1 MATKELKVKI
11 TADNKPLKAGLDD
24 SKKQVDSF
32 SGVVKKAGAALL
44 GAFAARELLRGIKN
58 TVVEL
63 GNMADRLLDLEQ
75 ITGISTDRLQE
86 YEQVARVAGVNSETL
101 ANAVQG
107 LTQRMARG
115 QTESSPLNLALKQL
129 GINAR
134 TASGEMRNGADITED
149 AIDKL
154 AKMENIT
161 ERNVLGAMLFTGAW
175 KDLAPVLALGADGI
189 EAARK
194 QAHEL
199 GLVMDKEALEAANN
213 FRIEME
219 TLQRQLR
226 QVGMNI
232 GMFVIPSLSKMFDG
246 ISKLIQPTTI
256 GGLEKLVRLLF
267 GGFYRIIGMKG
278 AAGKFLDP
286 LADAYNQQY
295 DELTKLENKRDE
307 INRKI
312 NELEV
317 SRAVLAKKGTEAETA
332 AMDLIIQKQE
342 ELRAERN
349 GLLEQI
355 KVLKGESEA
364 LTDAQVDGT
373 GDVIAALGELEQ
385 KEAELAKA
393 REDYTKAQ
401 NEAERVR
408 HLTKITNLEAEIE
421 AINEATRN
429 AYVDQLTGGATV
441 PERMQALAPTA
452 IPTEIYQQA
461 TLQQNI
467 YNRAIEQEAVAHEKA
482 RLAAEKHAEM
492 MESLKMIAED
502 SAYSIGEAFGQMAVK
517 GGRETQAL
525 VAQAIAQAI
534 AALMRQIATTV
545 PFPASLA
552 ALAGVGAF
560 AGIMRSQIPA
570 FADGGVAFGPTL
582 GLMGEYANARTNPE
596 IIAPLDKLQGMLG
609 GGTGDVEFRI
619 KGQELW
625 GVLKKYENR
634 LNQNS

>member
-1 MATKELKVKI
+1 MAAKELKVKI

-24 SKKQVDSF
+24 SKKQVNSF

-199 GLVMDKEALEAANN
+199 GLVMDKETLEAANKSRIALEN
-213 FRIEME
+213 FSATGKRLGQELAI
-219 TLQRQLR
+219 TLIPAVTGFANALAEAFAGLNGIVRLQKDIIKSENLSGWQKFTNFLKST
-226 QVGMNI
+226 
-232 GMFVIPSLSKMFDG
+232 GMFGVKAQASAIVASL
-246 ISKLIQPTTI
+246 
-256 GGLEKLVRLLF
+256 
-267 GGFYRIIGMKG
+267 
-278 AAGKFLDP
+278 
-286 LADAYNQQY
+286 
-295 DELTKLENKRDE
+295 DE
-307 INRKI
+307 I
-312 NELEV
+312 
-317 SRAVLAKKGTEAETA
+317 KKGNEEVEQQRIDQEEAAAAAARQAEAERRWA
-332 AMDLIIQKQE
+332 IGKLGR
-342 ELRAERN
+342 LRE
-349 GLLEQI
+349 
-355 KVLKGESEA
+355 
-364 LTDAQVDGT
+364 D
-373 GDVIAALGELEQ
+373 
-385 KEAELAKA
+385 LAKA
-393 REDYTKAQ
+393 EADYTASQ
-401 NEAERVR
+401 TQEEASR
-408 HLTKITNLEAEIE
+408 HLKRMNNIQAEIDLYE
-421 AINEATRN
+421 ASVRGMVAAETQRAIPGSP
-429 AYVDQLTGGATV
+429 Q
-441 PERMQALAPTA
+441 RMQALAPTA

-467 YNRAIEQEAVAHEKA
+467 YNRALEEEAKAHEKA
-482 RLAAEKHAEM
+482 RLASEKHADM
-492 MESLKMIAED
+492 MKSLKMIAED
-502 SAYSIGEAFGQMAVK
+502 SAYSIGEAFGQMAAK
-517 GGRETQAL
+517 GGQATGAL
-525 VAQAIAQAI
+525 VAQAIAQSI
-534 AALMRQIATTV
+534 AQLMRQIATTL

-552 ALAGVGAF
+552 ALAGIGAF

-570 FADGGVAFGPTL
+570 YADGAVAFGPTL
-582 GLMGEYANARTNPE
+582 GLMGEYANASTNPE

-609 GGTGDVEFRI
+609 GGTGEVEFRI

>member
-1 MATKELKVKI
+1 MAAKELKVKI

-24 SKKQVDSF
+24 SKKQVNSF

-199 GLVMDKEALEAANN
+199 GLVMDKEALESANN
-213 FRIEME
+213 FRIELE
-219 TLQRQLR
+219 TLQRQLK
-226 QVGMNI
+226 QVGNNI
-232 GMFVIPSLSKMFDG
+232 GLFLIPVLNNLFRGFKKIQDVIRETFKDFTSGVIQDDMEEVNQLAESLLRTGAVGSIEEG
-246 ISKLIQPTTI
+246 ESRATQLILQQ
-256 GGLEKLVRLLF
+256 LEKRRQ
-267 GGFYRIIGMKG
+267 FYEGYYGDISQ
-278 AAGKFLDP
+278 
-286 LADAYNQQY
+286 LADREERIQARQTIQSLDARIDALKRFSNQTITVEEERLGEIERLQASLAAKEEEY
-295 DELTKLENKRDE
+295 VKTNSELRRQALAVEILDIQEKIKLLGQEATLT
-307 INRKI
+307 RKI
-312 NELEV
+312 NEF
-317 SRAVLAKKGTEAETA
+317 LAARTGGDMGAP
-332 AMDLIIQKQE
+332 
-342 ELRAERN
+342 ERMTSQS
-349 GLLEQI
+349 G
-355 KVLKGESEA
+355 A
-364 LTDAQVDGT
+364 LPVQTGSIVTDYNR
-373 GDVIAALGELEQ
+373 ALGETIIL
-385 KEAELAKA
+385 
-393 REDYTKAQ
+393 Q
-401 NEAERVR
+401 NEAA
-408 HLTKITNLEAEIE
+408 LSADKWAQT
-421 AINEATRN
+421 
-429 AYVDQLTGGATV
+429 
-441 PERMQALAPTA
+441 MQSV
-452 IPTEIYQQA
+452 Q
-461 TLQQNI
+461 
-467 YNRAIEQEAVAHEKA
+467 
-482 RLAAEKHAEM
+482 
-492 MESLKMIAED
+492 MIAQD
-502 SAYSIGEAFGQMAVK
+502 AAYSIGEAFGQMAAS
-517 GGRETQAL
+517 GGRATAQL
-525 VAQAIAQAI
+525 VNQAIAQAI
-534 AALMRQIATTV
+534 AAIIRQLATTL
-545 PFPASLA
+545 PFPANIA
-552 ALAGVGAF
+552 AIAGAGMF
-560 AGIMRSQIPA
+560 SGIMRSQIPA
-570 FADGGVAFGPTL
+570 FADGAVAFGPTL
-582 GLMGEYANARTNPE
+582 GLMGEYANASTNPE

-609 GGTGDVEFRI
+609 GGTGEVEFRI

>member
-1 MATKELKVKI
+1 MAAKELKVKI

-24 SKKQVDSF
+24 SKKQVNSF
-32 SGVVKKAGAALL
+32 SGIVKKAGAALL

-154 AKMENIT
+154 AKMETIT

-199 GLVMDKEALEAANN
+199 GLVMDKETLEAANKSRIALEN
-213 FRIEME
+213 FSATGKRLGQELAI
-219 TLQRQLR
+219 TLIPAVTGFANALAEAFAGLNGIVRLQKDIIKSENLSGWQKFTNFLKST
-226 QVGMNI
+226 
-232 GMFVIPSLSKMFDG
+232 GMFGVKAQASAIVASL
-246 ISKLIQPTTI
+246 
-256 GGLEKLVRLLF
+256 
-267 GGFYRIIGMKG
+267 
-278 AAGKFLDP
+278 
-286 LADAYNQQY
+286 
-295 DELTKLENKRDE
+295 DE
-307 INRKI
+307 I
-312 NELEV
+312 
-317 SRAVLAKKGTEAETA
+317 KKGNEEVEQQRIDQEEAAAAAARQAEAERRWA
-332 AMDLIIQKQE
+332 IGKLGR
-342 ELRAERN
+342 LRE
-349 GLLEQI
+349 
-355 KVLKGESEA
+355 
-364 LTDAQVDGT
+364 D
-373 GDVIAALGELEQ
+373 
-385 KEAELAKA
+385 LAKA
-393 REDYTKAQ
+393 EADYTASQ
-401 NEAERVR
+401 TQEEASR
-408 HLTKITNLEAEIE
+408 HLKRMNNIQAEIDLYE
-421 AINEATRN
+421 ASVRGMVAAETQRTIPGSP
-429 AYVDQLTGGATV
+429 Q
-441 PERMQALAPTA
+441 RMQALAPTA

-467 YNRAIEQEAVAHEKA
+467 YNRALEEEAKAHEKA
-482 RLAAEKHAEM
+482 RLAAEKHEDM
-492 MESLKMIAED
+492 MQSLSMIAQD
-502 SAYSIGEAFGQMAVK
+502 AAYSIGEAFGQMAAS
-517 GGRETQAL
+517 GGRATAQL
-525 VAQAIAQAI
+525 VNQAIAQAI
-534 AALMRQIATTV
+534 AAIIRQLATTL
-545 PFPASLA
+545 PFPANIA
-552 ALAGVGAF
+552 AIAGAGMF
-560 AGIMRSQIPA
+560 SGIMRSQIPA
-570 FADGGVAFGPTL
+570 YADGAVAFGPTL
-582 GLMGEYANARTNPE
+582 GLMGEYANASTNPE

-609 GGTGDVEFRI
+609 GGTGEVEFRI

>member
-1 MATKELKVKI
+1 MAAKELKVKI

-24 SKKQVDSF
+24 SKKQVNSF
-32 SGVVKKAGAALL
+32 SGIVKKAGAALL

-86 YEQVARVAGVNSETL
+86 YEQVARVAGVNSEPL

-199 GLVMDKEALEAANN
+199 GLVMDKETLEAANKSRIALEN
-213 FRIEME
+213 FSATGKRLGQELAI
-219 TLQRQLR
+219 TLIPAVTGFANALAEAFAGLNGIVRLQKDIIKSENLSGWQKFTNFLKST
-226 QVGMNI
+226 
-232 GMFVIPSLSKMFDG
+232 GMFGVKAQASAIVASL
-246 ISKLIQPTTI
+246 
-256 GGLEKLVRLLF
+256 
-267 GGFYRIIGMKG
+267 
-278 AAGKFLDP
+278 
-286 LADAYNQQY
+286 
-295 DELTKLENKRDE
+295 DE
-307 INRKI
+307 I
-312 NELEV
+312 
-317 SRAVLAKKGTEAETA
+317 KKGNEEVEQQRIDQEEAAAAAARQAEAERRWA
-332 AMDLIIQKQE
+332 IGKLGR
-342 ELRAERN
+342 LRE
-349 GLLEQI
+349 
-355 KVLKGESEA
+355 
-364 LTDAQVDGT
+364 D
-373 GDVIAALGELEQ
+373 
-385 KEAELAKA
+385 LAKA
-393 REDYTKAQ
+393 EADYTASQ
-401 NEAERVR
+401 TQEEASR
-408 HLTKITNLEAEIE
+408 HLKRMNNIQAEIDLYE
-421 AINEATRN
+421 ASVRGMVAAETQRTIPGSP
-429 AYVDQLTGGATV
+429 Q
-441 PERMQALAPTA
+441 RMQALAPTA

-467 YNRAIEQEAVAHEKA
+467 YNRALEEQAEAHEKA

-492 MESLKMIAED
+492 MQSLSMIAQD
-502 SAYSIGEAFGQMAVK
+502 AAYSIGEAFGQMAAS
-517 GGRETQAL
+517 GGRATAQL
-525 VAQAIAQAI
+525 VNQAIAQAI
-534 AALMRQIATTV
+534 AAIIRQLATTL
-545 PFPASLA
+545 PFPANIA
-552 ALAGVGAF
+552 AIAGAGMF
-560 AGIMRSQIPA
+560 SGIMRSQIPA
-570 FADGGVAFGPTL
+570 YADGAVAFGPTL
-582 GLMGEYANARTNPE
+582 GLMGEYANASTNPE

-609 GGTGDVEFRI
+609 GGTGEVEFRI

>member
-1 MATKELKVKI
+1 MAAKELKVKI

-24 SKKQVDSF
+24 SKKQVNSF

-199 GLVMDKEALEAANN
+199 GLVMDKETLEAANKSRIALEN
-213 FRIEME
+213 FSATGKRLGQELAI
-219 TLQRQLR
+219 TLIPAVTGFANALAEAFAGLNGIVRLQKDIIKSENLSGWQKFTNFLKST
-226 QVGMNI
+226 
-232 GMFVIPSLSKMFDG
+232 GMFGVKAQASAIVASL
-246 ISKLIQPTTI
+246 
-256 GGLEKLVRLLF
+256 
-267 GGFYRIIGMKG
+267 
-278 AAGKFLDP
+278 
-286 LADAYNQQY
+286 
-295 DELTKLENKRDE
+295 DE
-307 INRKI
+307 I
-312 NELEV
+312 
-317 SRAVLAKKGTEAETA
+317 KKGNEEVEQQRIDQEEAAAAAARQAEAERRWA
-332 AMDLIIQKQE
+332 IGKLGR
-342 ELRAERN
+342 LRE
-349 GLLEQI
+349 
-355 KVLKGESEA
+355 
-364 LTDAQVDGT
+364 D
-373 GDVIAALGELEQ
+373 
-385 KEAELAKA
+385 LAKA
-393 REDYTKAQ
+393 EADYTASQ
-401 NEAERVR
+401 TQEEASR
-408 HLTKITNLEAEIE
+408 HLKRMNNIQAEIDLYE
-421 AINEATRN
+421 ASVRGMVAAETQRTIPGSP
-429 AYVDQLTGGATV
+429 Q
-441 PERMQALAPTA
+441 RMQALAPTA

-467 YNRAIEQEAVAHEKA
+467 YNRALEEEAKAHEKA
-482 RLAAEKHAEM
+482 RLASEKHADIM
-492 MESLKMIAED
+492 QSLKMIAED
-502 SAYSIGEAFGQMAVK
+502 SAYSIGEAFGQMAAK
-517 GGRETQAL
+517 GGQATGAL
-525 VAQAIAQAI
+525 VAQAIAQSI
-534 AALMRQIATTV
+534 AQLMRQIATTL

-570 FADGGVAFGPTL
+570 YADGAVAFGPTL
-582 GLMGEYANARTNPE
+582 GLMGEYANASTNPE

-609 GGTGDVEFRI
+609 VGTGEVEFRI